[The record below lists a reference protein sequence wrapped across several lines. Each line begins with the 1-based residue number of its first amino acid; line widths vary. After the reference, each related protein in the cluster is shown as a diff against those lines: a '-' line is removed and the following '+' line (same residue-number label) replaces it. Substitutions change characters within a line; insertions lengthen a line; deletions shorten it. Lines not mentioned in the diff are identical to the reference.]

1 MCSNFR
7 MADLDFLS
15 QEEVGFLK
23 QLQKQ
28 YKQETKPPGLRETPV
43 AIETGITFSDV
54 CTWFSIK

>member
-43 AIETGITFSDV
+43 AIETGITFA
-54 CTWFSIK
+54 W